1 MAAIRTTQGMM
12 NIIQD
17 ANLLTKPKRIMSG
30 QGIEF
35 QNSDFIVKIGEYKKN
50 NKYMLIIYVNDFV
63 QKNKCFYKMYNHL
76 PLDFLQKSYI
86 SRYENYLGTLLN
98 LGNVEILDIRK

>member
-1 MAAIRTTQGMM
+1 
-12 NIIQD
+12 
-17 ANLLTKPKRIMSG
+17 
-30 QGIEF
+30 
-35 QNSDFIVKIGEYKKN
+35 
-50 NKYMLIIYVNDFV
+50 
-63 QKNKCFYKMYNHL
+63 MYNHL